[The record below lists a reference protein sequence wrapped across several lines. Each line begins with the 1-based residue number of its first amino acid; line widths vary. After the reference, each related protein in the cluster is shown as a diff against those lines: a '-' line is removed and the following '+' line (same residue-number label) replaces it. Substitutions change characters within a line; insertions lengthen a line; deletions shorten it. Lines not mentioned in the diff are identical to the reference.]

1 MEILQNEKFDLN
13 NKIINQEGDILQFNM
28 KEEMAIKKINEL
40 QEELDNIVVDK
51 KDLEIEFIA
60 LKKNYNRIDSEWEE
74 LKRKHENLGMELI
87 N

>member
-1 MEILQNEKFDLN
+1 
-13 NKIINQEGDILQFNM
+13 
-28 KEEMAIKKINEL
+28 
-40 QEELDNIVVDK
+40 VVDK